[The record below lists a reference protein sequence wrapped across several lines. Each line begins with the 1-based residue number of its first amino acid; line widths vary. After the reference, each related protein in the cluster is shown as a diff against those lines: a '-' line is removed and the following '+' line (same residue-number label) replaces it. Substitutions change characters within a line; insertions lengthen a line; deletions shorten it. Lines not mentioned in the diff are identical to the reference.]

1 MNTCNAAE
9 IANMKVLLVHNQY
22 QQPGG
27 EDQVFMAEAA
37 LLEAYGH
44 EVLLYSVHNDQV
56 AGMNPMT
63 LAGSTIW
70 NRLSYRALR
79 SLIRQER
86 PQLAHFHNTLPLISP
101 ASYYAAKA
109 EGVPVV
115 QTLHNYRLLCPN
127 ALFFRDGHV
136 CEDCQGKF
144 VPWPGVLH
152 ACYRGSRPA
161 SAAVAAM
168 LTIHR
173 GLRTWTEQVDVYIAT
188 TEFAREKFVQGGLPA
203 EKLIVKP
210 HFLHPAPDPGE
221 VQGDYALFVGRISP
235 EKGVGTLLEAW
246 KRLGA
251 RIPLRIVGDGPLA
264 EEVMDATK
272 ALGRA
277 EWLGRQP
284 QERVLALMRK
294 ASVLVFPSTCYENFP
309 VTILEAYAVGLPVIA
324 SDLGGMSSLVDH
336 GRTGLHFRPGDPNDL
351 VKKVEWTSANPTE
364 LAEMGRKARSEFEAK
379 YTAERNYEALKE
391 IYETAAS

>member
-1 MNTCNAAE
+1 
-9 IANMKVLLVHNQY
+9 MKVLLVHNQY

-27 EDQVFMAEAA
+27 EDQVFMAEVA

-86 PQLAHFHNTLPLISP
+86 PQLVHFHNTLPLISP

-210 HFLHPAPDPGE
+210 NFLHPAPDPGGT
-221 VQGDYALFVGRISP
+221 QDAYALFVGRLSP
-235 EKGVGTLLEAW
+235 EKGLDTLLAAW
-246 KRLGA
+246 KRSRDLM
-251 RIPLRIVGDGPLA
+251 PLKIVGDGPLENQVA
-264 EEVMDATK
+264 DAVK
-272 ALGRA
+272 DLERV

-284 QERVLALMRK
+284 RERVLALMKR
-294 ASVLVFPSTCYENFP
+294 ASVLVFSSTCYENFP
-309 VTILEAYAVGLPVIA
+309 MTILEAFATGLPIIA
-324 SDLGGMSSLVDH
+324 SNLGGMSSLIDH
-336 GRTGLHFRPGDPNDL
+336 GRTGLQFRPGDPEDL
-351 VKKVEWTSANPTE
+351 AAKVEWSLAHPVE
-364 LAEMGRKARSEFEAK
+364 LASMRREARGEFEAK